1 MKVEQLSI
9 FLENK
14 AGRLAQVTKTLAEA
28 GINIRALSLAD
39 TSDFGILRLIVN
51 DTEKAIN
58 IMKEAGF
65 TVGRTAVVAVEVDD
79 KPGGLNNILEALS
92 GQNVNVE
99 YMYAFVQEGGGSA
112 TMIFRFDRI
121 DQAIEVLKGSS
132 QVQYGPFTTG
142 GAINLVS
149 TPIPNSFSG
158 KANISYGSKNT
169 FKSHTSV
176 GSSWKHFGYMV
187 EYLRYQSDGFK
198 KYEDHAA
205 KGFKRNDIIAKI
217 RVKTDHVKGVNHAL
231 ELKFGYAD
239 ENSDETYVGLSADD
253 FKKTPFL
260 RYAGSQMDKLLSLI
274 HI

>member
-1 MKVEQLSI
+1 MYGIGMQELLLILVIVVLIFGSKKLPEIGGGLGKAIRNFKRASSEPDEIDITPKDEKKKDDTTHSAEPAPISVQAQSLLAFFGKICQNNSTPPMEAGSNARHIRKATMKVEQLSI

-28 GINIRALSLAD
+28 GINIRALSLA
-39 TSDFGILRLIVN
+39 

-121 DQAIEVLKGSS
+121 DQAIEVLKAKNI
-132 QVQYGPFTTG
+132 PIIP
-142 GAINLVS
+142 ADRIN
-149 TPIPNSFSG
+149 G
-158 KANISYGSKNT
+158 
-169 FKSHTSV
+169 
-176 GSSWKHFGYMV
+176 
-187 EYLRYQSDGFK
+187 
-198 KYEDHAA
+198 
-205 KGFKRNDIIAKI
+205 
-217 RVKTDHVKGVNHAL
+217 
-231 ELKFGYAD
+231 
-239 ENSDETYVGLSADD
+239 
-253 FKKTPFL
+253 
-260 RYAGSQMDKLLSLI
+260 
-274 HI
+274 

>member
-39 TSDFGILRLIVN
+39 TSDFGILVN

-121 DQAIEVLKGSS
+121 DQAIEVLKAKNI
-132 QVQYGPFTTG
+132 PIIP
-142 GAINLVS
+142 ADRIN
-149 TPIPNSFSG
+149 G
-158 KANISYGSKNT
+158 
-169 FKSHTSV
+169 
-176 GSSWKHFGYMV
+176 
-187 EYLRYQSDGFK
+187 
-198 KYEDHAA
+198 
-205 KGFKRNDIIAKI
+205 
-217 RVKTDHVKGVNHAL
+217 
-231 ELKFGYAD
+231 
-239 ENSDETYVGLSADD
+239 
-253 FKKTPFL
+253 
-260 RYAGSQMDKLLSLI
+260 
-274 HI
+274 